1 MKAPQQRVTDEN
13 TNGLIRKYFPK
24 GTDLDKL
31 TDQDISKSVRDLNNR
46 PRKVLGWRS
55 PSEVFFGKKLH
66 LIWQFVVQKV
76 IKISKGIVNILKKT
90 YT

>member
-66 LIWQFVVQKV
+66 LI
-76 IKISKGIVNILKKT
+76 
-90 YT
+90 